1 MHFEFAGVYGAA
13 SVVVR
18 GLTVK
23 LERLELERMHYVAL
37 AWTFGRGTSTD
48 PTASGVHSVIM
59 FKFQL
64 KNGSAKM

>member
-37 AWTFGRGTSTD
+37 AWTFGR
-48 PTASGVHSVIM
+48 
-59 FKFQL
+59 
-64 KNGSAKM
+64 